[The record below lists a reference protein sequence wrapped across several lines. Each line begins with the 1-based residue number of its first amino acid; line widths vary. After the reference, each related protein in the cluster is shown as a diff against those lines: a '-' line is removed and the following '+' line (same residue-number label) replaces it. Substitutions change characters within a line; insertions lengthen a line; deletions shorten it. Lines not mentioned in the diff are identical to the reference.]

1 MAKVYK
7 LKCMKKFGRQVDGKM
22 TLVPEGAIL
31 EVGDEE
37 FRKLQNLPKGHLTL
51 VAVIDAGEPVEPE
64 QTTDTHNDTD
74 GPEHDVGGTAVATSV
89 DVESESV
96 DENDE
101 VVENDLPEYEDIT
114 RSEWITQGEN
124 AGITWSAEDPKDL
137 NKRAIYTEVLAHLEK
152 MNSEEN

>member
-7 LKCMKKFGRQVDGKM
+7 LKCIKPFGGHAVGE
-22 TLVPEGAIL
+22 VL
-31 EVGDEE
+31 EVDAVEYGGYQH
-37 FRKLQNLPKGHLTL
+37 FPKGYITL
-51 VAVIDAGEPVEPE
+51 IAVIDAGEPVEPE

-89 DVESESV
+89 DVESEPV

-152 MNSEEN
+152 MNPEEN